1 MATNA
6 TILGEEVWTG
16 AGASATF
23 IPETSIY
30 LGEDCALSAD
40 GLTLTIDT
48 DIQSYCDLVPDLYIG
63 CEASILKDSR
73 ADVRIV
79 SNTATTLVFGED
91 VSSLVKTGG
100 GALADVTAHIKPYGA
115 PCPAHDDSLEGTHHL
130 LSDNWLGLV
139 TSFSPPSLE
148 VEVAQMNLA
157 LGGTRNYTYQYK
169 KGSTVTGM
177 SMDVDLNHG
186 AWLYYAL
193 GKIKSLEASA
203 DTPIGTDTD
212 YDDFAR
218 LTHDS
223 ENIYRVVNGSTYPSP
238 AGTASNGILSGTET
252 AYTALDEM
260 GTGPLTYEFGEKNSG
275 ILPSFAV
282 ELSYNKDETVQKAVG
297 DDGSSDA
304 RTSAPFRDVFCRV
317 VTGVQVN
324 SLTLNF
330 DEGSPLTCSLDL
342 VARRIFDVP
351 NTYTPR
357 RGQTHALDKLTNF
370 NSNEIMNRPYMFSD
384 GEISLYGQTYGK
396 IKSGSLAINNNLTAQ
411 RYIGNYKKDM
421 ISGHIGG
428 QRTYDLNFTM
438 QVTDTQ
444 LWEHL
449 KADGEH
455 EGDSLTGTEITI
467 KFAKT
472 SVTENNENDYI
483 EIKLRDFLT
492 QSLDFP
498 FPDDK
503 GPVDVALT
511 LSARTMHSC
520 KYKGTWH
527 IINQDH

>member
-1 MATNA
+1 M
-6 TILGEEVWTG
+6 
-16 AGASATF
+16 
-23 IPETSIY
+23 
-30 LGEDCALSAD
+30 
-40 GLTLTIDT
+40 
-48 DIQSYCDLVPDLYIG
+48 
-63 CEASILKDSR
+63 
-73 ADVRIV
+73 RII
-79 SNTATTLVFGED
+79 SNTATTLVFSED
-91 VSSLVKTGG
+91 VTALVTGT
-100 GALADVTAHIKPYGA
+100 AADGNATTTGVTAHIKPYGA

-139 TSFSPPSLE
+139 TSFTPPSLE
-148 VEVAQMNLA
+148 VEVAQMNMA

-203 DTPIGTDTD
+203 DTAIGTDTN

-218 LTHDS
+218 LTHNS
-223 ENIYRVVNGSTYPSP
+223 ENIYRVVNGNAYPSP
-238 AGTASNGILSGTET
+238 AGTASDGILSGTET

-260 GTGPLTYEFGEKNSG
+260 GTTALEYEFEERNSG

-282 ELSYNKDETVQKAVG
+282 EITYNKDETVGTFVG
-297 DDGSSDA
+297 DDGSSDT
-304 RTSAPFRDVFCRV
+304 RTNAPFRDVYSRV

-324 SLTLNF
+324 TLTLNF

-342 VARRIFDVP
+342 VARRIFDAP
-351 NTYTPR
+351 SGYAPR
-357 RGQTHALDKLTNF
+357 RGQTHDLEKLTNF

-384 GEISLYGQTYGK
+384 GEIKLYGQTFGK

-428 QRTYDLNFTM
+428 QRMYDLNFTM

-455 EGDSLTGTEITI
+455 LDDATEITI

-472 SVTENNENDYI
+472 SETEGNENDFI
-483 EIKLRDFLT
+483 EIKLRDFIT

-511 LSARTMHSC
+511 LSARTLHSC

>member
-23 IPETSIY
+23 IPETSVY
-30 LGEDCALSAD
+30 LGEDCTLSGD

-48 DIQSYCDLVPDLYIG
+48 AIQGYCTLIPDLYVG
-63 CEASILKDSR
+63 CEASVLKTSR
-73 ADVRIV
+73 ADVRII
-79 SNTATTLVFGED
+79 SNTATTLVFSED
-91 VSSLVKTGG
+91 VTALVTGTAADG
-100 GALADVTAHIKPYGA
+100 SDTTDVTAHIKPYGA
-115 PCPAHDDSLEGTHHL
+115 PCPAFDDSLTGTSHL

-203 DTPIGTDTD
+203 DTAIGTDTE

-223 ENIYRVVNGSTYPSP
+223 ENIYRVVNGSVYPSP
-238 AGTASNGILSGTET
+238 AGTASDGILSGTET
-252 AYTALDEM
+252 AYDALDEM
-260 GTGPLTYEFGEKNSG
+260 GTTALEYEFEERNSG

-282 ELSYNKDETVQKAVG
+282 EISYNKDETVGTFVG
-297 DDGSSDA
+297 DDGDSDTRA
-304 RTSAPFRDVFCRV
+304 NAPFRDVYSRV

-324 SLTLNF
+324 TLTLNF

-342 VARRIFDVP
+342 VARRIFDAP
-351 NTYTPR
+351 SGYAPR
-357 RGQTHALDKLTNF
+357 RGQTHELEKLTNF

-384 GEISLYGQTYGK
+384 GEIKLYGQTFGK

-428 QRTYDLNFTM
+428 QRMYDLNFTM

-455 EGDSLTGTEITI
+455 LEAATEITI

-472 SVTENNENDYI
+472 SGTEGNENDFI
-483 EIKLRDFLT
+483 EIKLRDFIT

-511 LSARTMHSC
+511 LSARTLHSC

>member
-1 MATNA
+1 MTSAE
-6 TILGEEVWTG
+6 ILGEEVWTG

-23 IPETSIY
+23 IPETSVY
-30 LGEDCALSAD
+30 LGNGCALSAD
-40 GLTLTIDT
+40 GLTLTLDT
-48 DIQSYCDLVPDLYIG
+48 TIQGYCDLVPDLYIG
-63 CEASILKDSR
+63 CEASVSKTNR
-73 ADVRIV
+73 ADVSIK
-79 SNTATTLVFGED
+79 SNTATTLVFSED
-91 VSSLVKTGG
+91 VSSLVEAA
-100 GALADVTAHIKPYGA
+100 GAQSAVTAHIKPYGA
-115 PCPAHDDSLEGTHHL
+115 PCPAHDDSLVGTYHL

-139 TSFSPPSLE
+139 TSFTPPSLE

-193 GKIKSLEASA
+193 GKIKSLEDSA
-203 DTPIGTDTD
+203 NTAIGTDTN

-238 AGTASNGILSGTET
+238 AGTASDGILSGAET
-252 AYTALDEM
+252 AYTLLDEM
-260 GTGPLTYEFGEKNSG
+260 GTGPLTYEFEERNSG

-282 ELSYNKDETVQKAVG
+282 ELTYNKDVTEGTFVG
-297 DDGSSDA
+297 DDGTSGTRA
-304 RTSAPFRDVFCRV
+304 SAPFRDIFTRI
-317 VTGVQVN
+317 VTGCQVN

-330 DEGSPLTCSLDL
+330 DEGTPLTCSLDL
-342 VARRIFDVP
+342 VARRIFDAP
-351 NTYTPR
+351 ATYTPR
-357 RGQTHALDKLTNF
+357 RGQTHDLEKLANF

-384 GEISLYGQTYGK
+384 GEISLYGQTFGR

-455 EGDSLTGTEITI
+455 LDVATEITI

-472 SVTENNENDYI
+472 STSEGNENDYI

-503 GPVDVALT
+503 GPVEVALT
-511 LSARTMHSC
+511 LAARTMHSC

-527 IINQDH
+527 IINQEH